1 MTLFFERVNIQTSNQ
16 GAVSPEGVIMKITTK
31 ANGYMVGTELEAMIK
46 RFENAVDKLFGSH
59 ASEIE
64 HFYYGDKLDMVT
76 VRLVN
81 GNYGDFNLS
90 AKRVSYTGCTCSHA
104 ESKTFEM
111 LTYNDELYKGKLL
124 EL

>member
-1 MTLFFERVNIQTSNQ
+1 ME
-16 GAVSPEGVIMKITTK
+16 ITTK
-31 ANGYMVGTELEAMIK
+31 TNGYKVGTELEEMIK
-46 RFENAVDKLFGSH
+46 RFESAAKKLFGAHIS
-59 ASEIE
+59 AIE

-104 ESKTFEM
+104 ENKTFEM
-111 LTYNDELYKGKLL
+111 LTHNDECYNGKLF
-124 EL
+124 EIA